1 MAAKRIL
8 LIANP
13 AAGRRQG
20 EQRLAKARCQLE
32 ALGQAV
38 TTALTESPGHATR
51 LAKANAPGHDIIAA
65 LGGDGTV
72 NEVADGLM
80 AVEPS
85 EDARRAVA
93 SHFAIAVIVDHP
105 DHPAAPDERPA
116 LAALP
121 LGTGNDV
128 ARTFGL
134 AKFET
139 ALDAVAHGD
148 TRVLDVIRVQLM
160 RDGEPATRHA
170 LMFVAAGFAAE
181 VSRKTGPRVKR
192 FFGRRFSYSIG
203 LFRALAGFHAPE
215 FSVRWA
221 GGERSGRMFQVCAG
235 NTEFAGGGV
244 MRISPGAQPDDNLLN
259 ISLVGALHRLG
270 VIRRFPRIINGRYVE
285 DKRVDYFTG
294 KRLEIDANATAE
306 LQADGDIIGTT
317 PATIDL
323 LPGALRL
330 VVPE

>member
-85 EDARRAVA
+85 E
-93 SHFAIAVIVDHP
+93 
-105 DHPAAPDERPA
+105 RPA

-139 ALDAVAHGD
+139 ALDAVVHGGIQ
-148 TRVLDVIRVQLM
+148 VLDVIRVQLM

-259 ISLVGALHRLG
+259 ISLVGALGRLG

>member
-20 EQRLAKARCQLE
+20 EQRLAKARCQLG

-85 EDARRAVA
+85 
-93 SHFAIAVIVDHP
+93 
-105 DHPAAPDERPA
+105 ERPA

-259 ISLVGALHRLG
+259 ISRVGVLGRLE

-294 KRLEIDANATAE
+294 KRLEIDANPTAE